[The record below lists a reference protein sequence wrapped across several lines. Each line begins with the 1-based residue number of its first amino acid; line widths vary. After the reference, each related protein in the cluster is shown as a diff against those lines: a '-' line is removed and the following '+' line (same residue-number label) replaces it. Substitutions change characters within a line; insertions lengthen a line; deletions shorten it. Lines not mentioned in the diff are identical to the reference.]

1 MVHGRVLTVER
12 GRGGGEEGTDDD
24 MECVGV
30 EDGRSSSAVSESRPS
45 GRCACLPGD
54 TLAGGLEFLADGRRT
69 STVDG
74 STGLGAEANGAK
86 SMVGRR
92 WTRMLHVFC
101 LAGVAAQSDGPFAV
115 GTVVDSAGE
124 VDAVEF
130 VGTTSRTM
138 ATAWRCALV
147 HLFWNYA
154 WQPNSPPSMMT
165 MTTAT
170 TQVLNRQ
177 TKLHDNLTL

>member
-54 TLAGGLEFLADGRRT
+54 TLAGGLGFLADGRRT

-74 STGLGAEANGAK
+74 STGLEADANGAK
-86 SMVGRR
+86 SMVARR
-92 WTRMLHVFC
+92 WTRMLRVFC

-115 GTVVDSAGE
+115 GTVEDASGRSGCCQVSGYSVEDDGDGVEMRACSPVFGILLGKPQLASVDDDDDDGDHASVNEAP
-124 VDAVEF
+124 
-130 VGTTSRTM
+130 R
-138 ATAWRCALV
+138 
-147 HLFWNYA
+147 
-154 WQPNSPPSMMT
+154 
-165 MTTAT
+165 
-170 TQVLNRQ
+170 
-177 TKLHDNLTL
+177 